1 MGRKLTRRQ
10 FLKRSL
16 AGAAGVAAAPYLN
29 WMPGTNVGWAAGP
42 GNAIVVF
49 IQLNGGNDGVNTVY
63 PLTGTQRN
71 FYEQFRPTLQLPAT
85 AGGLQPWQDAGL
97 PLSSPLS
104 IGTND
109 DGSEYALHPA
119 MVSLHGLYQQGRVA
133 VMSGVHYP
141 FANRSHFRS
150 EAIWY
155 TADPLGTSSL
165 GWFGKYLDYAGF
177 LPTDVPAVMLGSQ
190 LNPMFTPTSTS
201 LLAFRRLSE
210 LDFPAE
216 GESTLKKDKFRQLY
230 QQSGL
235 RDPLATPEVVKIGDT
250 GAATV
255 DTIQQYYLP
264 GKGLANAAKV
274 EALMLDASGKYRRN
288 NSLVYSSPLNPE
300 HNPAVSGLRLV
311 RDLRHV
317 AATIR
322 ADVGARFF
330 HVQTGGFDTHS
341 SQEQGLF
348 HSALLYQVSEAIAAF
363 YSEMDQTVS
372 LPAGYSGYLTGN
384 LANQVLIVTFSEF
397 GRTIRQN
404 AVSASSAGT
413 DHGTSAPLFVA
424 GGTVTG
430 GQYGAYPQL
439 DNPGAANEDDLRM
452 TYDFRD
458 VWGTILER
466 WLNVAPSAIGP
477 GPTTILP
484 ATSQVDENGRSYT
497 SFTPIDFLAP

>member
-1 MGRKLTRRQ
+1 MARKLTRRQ
-10 FLKRSL
+10 FLKRSA
-16 AGAAGVAAAPYLN
+16 AGAAAVAAAPYLE
-29 WMPGTNVGWAAGP
+29 WLPGTNVGWAAGP

-49 IQLNGGNDGVNTVY
+49 IQLSGGNDGINTVY
-63 PLTGTQRN
+63 PLNGTQRSL
-71 FYEQFRPTLQLPAT
+71 YEQFRPTLQLPDT
-85 AGGLQPWQDAGL
+85 ASGLQPWQNAGL
-97 PLSSPLS
+97 AVSSPLS
-104 IGTND
+104 IGLND

-119 MVSLHGLYQQGRVA
+119 MLALHGLYQQGHVA
-133 VMSGVHYP
+133 VVNGVHYP

-155 TADPLGTSSL
+155 TADPLGTAGL

-190 LNPMFTPTSTS
+190 LSPMFTPTSTS
-201 LLAFRRLSE
+201 LLAFKRLSE

-216 GESTLKKDKFRQLY
+216 GESALKKDKFRQLY

-235 RDPLATPEVVKIGDT
+235 RDPLATPEAVKIGDT

-255 DTIQQYYLP
+255 DTIGQYYLP

-274 EALMLDASGKYRRN
+274 EALMLDSGGKYRRN
-288 NSLVYSSPLNPE
+288 NSLVYASPLNPE
-300 HNPAVSGLRLV
+300 QNPAVGGLRLV

-330 HVQTGGFDTHS
+330 HVHTGGFDTHS

-363 YSEMDQTVS
+363 FGEMNQTIS
-372 LPAGYSGYLTGN
+372 LPGGYSGYQTGN
-384 LANQVLIVTFSEF
+384 LSNQVLIVTLSEF

-404 AVSASSAGT
+404 ATSASSAGT

-424 GGTVTG
+424 GAAVTG

-452 TYDFRD
+452 THDFRD

-466 WLNVAPSAIGP
+466 WLNVAPADIGP
-477 GPTTILP
+477 GAGAILP
-484 ATSQVDENGRSYT
+484 ATPDVDENGRNYVAY
-497 SFTPIDFLAP
+497 TPIGFLAP